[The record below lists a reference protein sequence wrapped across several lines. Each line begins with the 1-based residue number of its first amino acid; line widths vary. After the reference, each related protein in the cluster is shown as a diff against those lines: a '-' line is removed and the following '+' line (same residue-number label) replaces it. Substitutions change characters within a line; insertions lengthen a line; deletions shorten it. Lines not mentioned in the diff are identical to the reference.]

1 MHVIQI
7 QNIKK
12 ISTRRKILE
21 RKLNIKIK
29 IKNKN
34 VILEGDEINQYITI
48 SIFEAIDKGFEVEQ
62 ALLLIDPNY
71 ILENINVKEL
81 TRRKNI
87 SQVRARIIGTK
98 GRTLKVLSEL
108 TNCHI
113 ILHGNQVFI
122 IGPSERIKDAIN
134 GLKKLIHG
142 SKQSSTYSY
151 LERARKNPRPLDLG
165 LKTSKFSE
173 K

>member
-1 MHVIQI
+1 MHIIQI

-12 ISTRRKILE
+12 ISAKRKILE
-21 RKLNIKIK
+21 RKLNVKITIKK
-29 IKNKN
+29 KN
-34 VILEGDEINQYITI
+34 VILGGDELNQYITV
-48 SIFEAIDKGFEVEQ
+48 SILEAIDKGFEVEQ
-62 ALLLIDPNY
+62 ALLLINQNY
-71 ILENINVKEL
+71 ILESINVKEL

-87 SQVRARIIGTK
+87 SQVRARIIGTR

-108 TNCHI
+108 TDSHI
-113 ILHGNQVFI
+113 ILHGNQVLI

-151 LERARKNPRPLDLG
+151 LERARKNPKPLDLG
-165 LKTSKFSE
+165 LKLTK